1 MKQTS
6 KAGKTTGSFMNYLM
20 GNNSPEVGA
29 GATIL
34 HGTNRSAYEVMSV
47 SEDLKTVVVRQYNP
61 KRTDNLGMSES
72 QEYSYLPED
81 LNPCE
86 ETLVWKW
93 GAWRKVSKKIMFTKE
108 YSKTIGPSWFKSEDY
123 QNCYDENGNLKLIE
137 GKTHVVTEYDKV
149 NIIWGTRQAHFRIIS
164 MYADLHTCFTIPIR
178 RLYS

>member
-47 SEDLKTVVVRQYNP
+47 SEDLKNVVVRQYNP

-93 GAWRKVSKKIMFTKE
+93 GAWRKV
-108 YSKTIGPSWFKSEDY
+108 
-123 QNCYDENGNLKLIE
+123 
-137 GKTHVVTEYDKV
+137 
-149 NIIWGTRQAHFRIIS
+149 
-164 MYADLHTCFTIPIR
+164 
-178 RLYS
+178 